1 MIGEFYKNNKIHQ
14 QIHIFSIFKD
24 YKIYKP
30 SNVPKNNIFKIF
42 NKSQITGKNKFLL
55 LSTLEIMAI

>member
-30 SNVPKNNIFKIF
+30 SNVPG
-42 NKSQITGKNKFLL
+42 GKNKFLL